1 MTGMAVGALA
11 LVGLA
16 LLGSGL
22 LVRRARDTG
31 RRWLSIF

>member
-16 LLGSGL
+16 LLSSGL
-22 LVRRARDTG
+22 LVWRTDDQR
-31 RRWLSIF
+31 RRWYSLF